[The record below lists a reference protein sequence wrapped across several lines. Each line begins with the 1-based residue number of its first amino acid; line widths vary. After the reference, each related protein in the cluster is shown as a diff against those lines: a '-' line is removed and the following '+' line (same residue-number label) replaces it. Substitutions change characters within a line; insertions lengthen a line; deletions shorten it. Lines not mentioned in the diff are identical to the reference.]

1 MTSGIP
7 PLLVGFAA
15 AALLLI
21 PVALLLAFRRFLE
34 RMRLRP
40 KRRGGP
46 APAGAAVR
54 REWMYRSRA
63 RGRATFGLGA
73 GNPGSARSDPHDG
86 RPEGPEES
94 PADGSR
100 QTQEV
105 LEEAD
110 LEAKAIVA
118 AAQAERTERLT
129 ELARDLAAI
138 EETRTKLSRFLTDVL
153 EEIDDTR
160 SADGSRDNVHQL
172 GEARDMKTA
181 ASADQ

>member
-1 MTSGIP
+1 
-7 PLLVGFAA
+7 
-15 AALLLI
+15 
-21 PVALLLAFRRFLE
+21 
-34 RMRLRP
+34 
-40 KRRGGP
+40 
-46 APAGAAVR
+46 
-54 REWMYRSRA
+54 MYRSRA
-63 RGRATFGLGA
+63 RGGATFGLGA
-73 GNPGSARSDPHDG
+73 SHPGSARSGPADD
-86 RPEGPEES
+86 RTEGPEE
-94 PADGSR
+94 PPPDGSL
-100 QTQEV
+100 QAHDV